1 MKTTT
6 ANPKAQ
12 FLLGAGLD
20 VLHFESREWLDTIAF
35 WKDELKFFDLLLKK
49 NEASKKS
56 NPDYEKMLK
65 NLDKIHVD
73 LFEDLEDSIIE
84 HEKLLS
90 RIEQGEKGLSDAEYR
105 EKHHLILMRMNTFKL
120 DFKVFKSIV
129 FDYAKDLLIK

>member
-1 MKTTT
+1 MKSAT

-49 NEASKKS
+49 NKASEKS
-56 NPDYEKMLK
+56 NPDFEKMLK

-73 LFEDLEDSIIE
+73 LFEDLEDSIVE

-90 RIEQGEKGLSDAEYR
+90 RIERGEKGLSDADYR
-105 EKHHLILMRMNTFKL
+105 AKHNIILLRMNTFTQ

-129 FDYAKDLLIK
+129 FNYVKGL